1 MKRWNKYLALMIFPI
16 LMACSISPEPIN
28 YGEDACDF
36 CDMTIVSKAHAAQ
49 GVTDKGKQ
57 FKYDAIECLV
67 NDVLKNNREFELKLV
82 ADFSAP
88 GSMIPTEN
96 AQFII
101 NDTINSPMGANLA
114 AMKQLEEG
122 EKDNFSWEELKKH
135 FLGNEKVS
143 INH

>member
-1 MKRWNKYLALMIFPI
+1 MLFPF
-16 LMACSISPEPIN
+16 LMACNISPEPIN

-67 NDVLKNNREFELKLV
+67 NDVLKNNREFAIKQV
-82 ADFSAP
+82 ADFSVP
-88 GSMIPTEN
+88 GSMISAEN

-114 AMKQLEEG
+114 ALKQSGEE
-122 EKDNFSWEELKKH
+122 KIDNYSWDELKKH
-135 FLGNEKVS
+135 FLGDEKVS
-143 INH
+143 VNH